1 MALDR
6 HGQTNTNSSSW
17 EAYKE
22 CCHWRKTLGILLSLA
37 VHICRIPILNN
48 AGWTEKN
55 ESQTTFKS
63 NIKPLLR
70 EKHGWKMTEGPG
82 FEPLWSTKPTMSSA
96 VTEFVQCGCKI
107 CTLCIDNHCS
117 CQKKTI
123 DSVLTA
129 NAPFVHTYPCSSQ
142 TLTSGTIM
150 SCLNQTAT
158 QKLSSNE

>member
-1 MALDR
+1 MALGR

-55 ESQTTFKS
+55 ESQTTFQS
-63 NIKPLLR
+63 NIKPLLP

-96 VTEFVQCGCKI
+96 VTEFVQCGCEI
-107 CTLCIDNHCS
+107 CKLCIDNHCS

-123 DSVLTA
+123 DSVL
-129 NAPFVHTYPCSSQ
+129 NDSQ
-142 TLTSGTIM
+142 CTICTNIPM
-150 SCLNQTAT
+150 LISNPDFRDDYE
-158 QKLSSNE
+158 LSQSDCDSEIV

>member
-55 ESQTTFKS
+55 ESQTTFQS
-63 NIKPLLR
+63 NIKPLLP

-96 VTEFVQCGCKI
+96 VTEFVQCGCEI
-107 CTLCIDNHCS
+107 CKLCIDNHCS

-123 DSVLTA
+123 DSVL
-129 NAPFVHTYPCSSQ
+129 NDSQ
-142 TLTSGTIM
+142 CTICTNIPM
-150 SCLNQTAT
+150 LISNPDFRDDYE
-158 QKLSSNE
+158 LSQSDCDSEIE

>member
-63 NIKPLLR
+63 NIKPLLP

-107 CTLCIDNHCS
+107 CKLCIDNHCS
-117 CQKKTI
+117 CQKKNNRFCSDSQCTI
-123 DSVLTA
+123 CTNIPMLISNPDFRDDYELSQSDCDSE
-129 NAPFVHTYPCSSQ
+129 
-142 TLTSGTIM
+142 I
-150 SCLNQTAT
+150 
-158 QKLSSNE
+158 E

>member
-22 CCHWRKTLGILLSLA
+22 CSHWRKTLGILLSLA

-55 ESQTTFKS
+55 ESQTTFQS
-63 NIKPLLR
+63 NIKPLLPK
-70 EKHGWKMTEGPG
+70 KHGWKMTEGPG

-117 CQKKTI
+117 CQKNNRFCS
-123 DSVLTA
+123 DSLC
-129 NAPFVHTYPCSSQ
+129 NICTYIPMLISNPDFRDDYELSQ
-142 TLTSGTIM
+142 SDCDSEI
-150 SCLNQTAT
+150 
-158 QKLSSNE
+158 E